1 MGKQIFKPNLLPLYS
16 LAAVEKSRNH
26 GPYDLILLDLDMP
39 IMDGFEACKM
49 LRSDKSGFGIKGLL
63 HIDRNELMLPEEE
76 HKEGYDVNHI
86 ESETVVVEN
95 RMLIIAISAYVDE
108 DVT

>member
-1 MGKQIFKPNLLPLYS
+1 
-16 LAAVEKSRNH
+16 
-26 GPYDLILLDLDMP
+26 MP

-76 HKEGYDVNHI
+76 QKEGFDVNQI
-86 ESETVVVEN
+86 ESESVAVDN

-108 DVT
+108 DINEKCLLAGFDDVSKFQTNSLPLSQL